1 MKYQELL
8 YSRSL
13 SKDYRWMIVPPKIS
27 PDSLKLLN
35 QLYNLYDKYK
45 NAFCKSPI
53 LPLYCLNH
61 LQTTFLV
68 SCGLS
73 NHKDKDGRNIY
84 HLQGI
89 SISHEY
95 RRHFWFILPCI
106 LANYDGENLLN
117 TWRKVDFPAADD
129 IVRRASEDCF
139 FKLDLLDKSLAE
151 LIKTSKFTLERFEE
165 LSIREPI
172 YIPFD
177 KNGLKELA
185 HVIVSSDYGCVNFA
199 FGATSEMIRAFDFKI
214 IAKLGDN
221 SNMRL
226 NRRTRITESIPSFIL
241 DEQDKDTREL
251 VDDPIDRFDPRKKDN
266 LNNQSKMLRR
276 NNSFHIFDQFVPRFL
291 SILRLG
297 KKLKRSR
304 KSG

>member
-27 PDSLKLLN
+27 SDSLKLLN

-45 NAFCKSPI
+45 NAFCKSPV

-89 SISHEY
+89 SIPPEY
-95 RRHFWFILPCI
+95 RRHFWFILPWI

-165 LSIREPI
+165 LSIREPV

-226 NRRTRITESIPSFIL
+226 NRRTRITESVPSFIL
-241 DEQDKDTREL
+241 DERDKDTREL

-266 LNNQSKMLRR
+266 LKNQSKMVRR
-276 NNSFHIFDQFVPRFL
+276 NNSFHLFDQFVPRFL

-297 KKLKRSR
+297 KKLKRSK